1 MLEKSVIDFLEKLSS
16 DQPVPGGG
24 GASAVVGACGTALGM
39 MVGNLTVGKKKYIDV
54 ETDMQSYLT
63 QLQQLREEFEQLVT
77 EDARVFEPLSKAYGL
92 PKNTQEE
99 LEKRNEIMEQALLE
113 ASLVPI
119 KIMETSLKGMQ
130 VLEQLNQKGSKI
142 AISDV
147 GVGILFMKAAL
158 EGASLNI
165 FINTKLM
172 KNRVQAQRLNQAADM
187 MIRKGRELAG
197 EIYESVLYKIR

>member
-39 MVGNLTVGKKKYIDV
+39 MVGNLTVGKKKYVDV

-172 KNRVQAQRLNQAADM
+172 KNRVQAQHLNQAADM

>member
-1 MLEKSVIDFLEKLSS
+1 MLENSVIDFLEKLSS

-39 MVGNLTVGKKKYIDV
+39 MVGNLTVGKKKYVDV
-54 ETDMQSYLT
+54 EMDMQSYLT

-172 KNRVQAQRLNQAADM
+172 KNRVQAERLNQAADM
-187 MIRKGRELAG
+187 MIRKGRELGG

>member
-172 KNRVQAQRLNQAADM
+172 KNRVQAQHLNQAADM